1 MDKLKRMN
9 NQVIEFRTKL
19 TIISYMRRIY
29 TRYDS
34 NFKDMMM
41 NIFVS
46 DSSSQKTNQLLYKGL
61 KLMCHSSQF
70 LCRSNLRGKHTI

>member
-9 NQVIEFRTKL
+9 NQVIEFKTKL

-46 DSSSQKTNQLLYKGL
+46 DSSSQ
-61 KLMCHSSQF
+61 
-70 LCRSNLRGKHTI
+70 